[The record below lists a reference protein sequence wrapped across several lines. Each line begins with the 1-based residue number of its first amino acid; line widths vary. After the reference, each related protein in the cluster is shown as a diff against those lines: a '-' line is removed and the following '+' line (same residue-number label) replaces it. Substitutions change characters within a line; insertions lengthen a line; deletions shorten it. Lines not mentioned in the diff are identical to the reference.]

1 MSAVSREDFKRILLF
16 CVHLAKVDQDFSF
29 PEKKLLS
36 RFAEA
41 LKLGETERAE
51 LLASEFSLVE
61 GLKELV
67 SKEAR
72 ELLVKCLC
80 LVSYADGTLDKE
92 EVAFIEK
99 VMRSID
105 QTIFILPKEE
115 WGNYESEVFSVV
127 QAATGSSPA

>member
-1 MSAVSREDFKRILLF
+1 MSAVSREDFKWILLF

-36 RFAEA
+36 RFAET
-41 LKLGETERAE
+41 LELGEAERAE
-51 LLASEFSLVE
+51 LLEVEFRLVE
-61 GLKELV
+61 GLKKLV

-80 LVSYADGTLDKE
+80 LVSYADGTLDDE
-92 EVAFIEK
+92 EVALIEK

-105 QTIFILPKEE
+105 PTIFLLPKNE
-115 WGNYESEVFSVV
+115 WGNYESEVF
-127 QAATGSSPA
+127 AAVAAAV

>member
-1 MSAVSREDFKRILLF
+1 MSAVSREDFKWILLF

-51 LLASEFSLVE
+51 LLAGEFSLVE

-80 LVSYADGTLDKE
+80 LVSFADGTLDDQ
-92 EVAFIEK
+92 EVALIEK

-105 QTIFILPKEE
+105 QTIFILPKGE
-115 WGNYESEVFSVV
+115 WGNYENEVFLAV
-127 QAATGSSPA
+127 AGATGTSLA

>member
-41 LKLGETERAE
+41 LKLEEAERAE
-51 LLASEFSLVE
+51 LLQSKFSLVE
-61 GLKELV
+61 GLKELE

-80 LVSYADGTLDKE
+80 LVSYADGTLDDE

-99 VMRSID
+99 VLRSVD

-115 WGNYESEVFSVV
+115 WGNYETEVF
-127 QAATGSSPA
+127 AAVEAVE

>member
-1 MSAVSREDFKRILLF
+1 MSAVSREDFKWILLF
-16 CVHLAKVDQDFSF
+16 CVHLAKVDHDFSF

-51 LLASEFSLVE
+51 LLAGEFSLVE

-80 LVSYADGTLDKE
+80 LVAYADGIHDPG

-99 VMRSID
+99 VMQSIN
-105 QTIFILPKEE
+105 QTIFILPKNE
-115 WGNYESEVFSVV
+115 WGNYESEVFSAVE
-127 QAATGSSPA
+127 AAV

>member
-16 CVHLAKVDQDFSF
+16 CVHLAKVDRDFSF

-41 LKLGETERAE
+41 LKLEQAERAE
-51 LLASEFSLVE
+51 LLQGEFSLVE
-61 GLKELV
+61 GLKNLV

-80 LVSYADGTLDKE
+80 LVSYADGTLDNE
-92 EVAFIEK
+92 EVALIEK
-99 VMRSID
+99 VMRSVD

-115 WGNYESEVFSVV
+115 WGNYESEVFSAVK
-127 QAATGSSPA
+127 AATGSSPG